1 MPSFSLSLSLSLST
15 KVTFLSFKVAA
26 EAGLDSKW
34 SGRGEIGVGTTDSD
48 GLSLRLPCLS
58 LSLSNCLS
66 VSHISL
72 SQWLAAHSGTVRHH
86 IAQQRQAQAT
96 IGHRLAQ
103 QWLWDLFGMGL
114 QWDLFSDC
122 EISGVVV
129 LLWGLWCGSCYG
141 VVVIL
146 QVLLVAMDLM
156 WFCRLILLW
165 WFLWFLPWFCR
176 FLLWV
181 QQW

>member
-1 MPSFSLSLSLSLST
+1 M
-15 KVTFLSFKVAA
+15 
-26 EAGLDSKW
+26 G
-34 SGRGEIGVGTTDSD
+34 
-48 GLSLRLPCLS
+48 
-58 LSLSNCLS
+58 CLS
-66 VSHISL
+66 VSHASLFLSAIVSPSPTSL
-72 SQWLAAHSGTVRHH
+72 SQWLAAHSGTVGHH

-181 QQW
+181 QQWWGGRVWMVVVWGTGFVYGFFCKITLICKQFF